1 MYHHSKSVIGQFF
14 DWHESPF
21 KWQTRNTTNRIR
33 RLSHDNN
40 IFEPPPNKPQKV
52 HNPQPEIIL
61 LPTRAQNSHDEKVI
75 RVNPIKFP
83 ARYLEPSRNHIPN
96 GFIPLPDTPE
106 KSKVPM
112 TNFIPSGKKLTRTPP
127 PNPRLRKSISADNL
141 ISETTKLL
149 SENEAWNQRKI
160 NSQKKAP
167 NHFESPLINSPYT
180 GEQSLSRRGS
190 KEKNEINIATLKVP
204 KNPAILENDLQST
217 VPAAIRLPSV
227 YKPSLASNEQ
237 RRQSIKSSSSNMPI
251 PAPKSISR
259 SLESSKIPLPI
270 KSREIAIQTGGIMT
284 VTQKSKNNFIP
295 TGNQLRRS
303 PKTPLRRTATA
314 PPITPKMNVDIE
326 VHHDDDTISQVKYK
340 STSRISLHF
349 TPEEHHKFEYL
360 RKSSKKEREEI
371 QAEKKKLTQL
381 IRKIS
386 RASSKVNTGRH
397 PMKAESLPKLEPV
410 NKKIEKDSEPHQL
423 QPIKTTSQGVLLVM
437 VKN

>member
-180 GEQSLSRRGS
+180 GEQSFSRRRS
-190 KEKNEINIATLKVP
+190 KEKNEINP
-204 KNPAILENDLQST
+204 
-217 VPAAIRLPSV
+217 
-227 YKPSLASNEQ
+227 
-237 RRQSIKSSSSNMPI
+237 
-251 PAPKSISR
+251 
-259 SLESSKIPLPI
+259 
-270 KSREIAIQTGGIMT
+270 
-284 VTQKSKNNFIP
+284 
-295 TGNQLRRS
+295 
-303 PKTPLRRTATA
+303 
-314 PPITPKMNVDIE
+314 
-326 VHHDDDTISQVKYK
+326 
-340 STSRISLHF
+340 
-349 TPEEHHKFEYL
+349 
-360 RKSSKKEREEI
+360 
-371 QAEKKKLTQL
+371 
-381 IRKIS
+381 
-386 RASSKVNTGRH
+386 
-397 PMKAESLPKLEPV
+397 
-410 NKKIEKDSEPHQL
+410 
-423 QPIKTTSQGVLLVM
+423 
-437 VKN
+437 

>member
-21 KWQTRNTTNRIR
+21 KWQTRNTTNRNR
-33 RLSHDNN
+33 RLSLDN

-52 HNPQPEIIL
+52 PEPEL
-61 LPTRAQNSHDEKVI
+61 SLPKRKNSHDEKVI

-96 GFIPLPDTPE
+96 GFLPLPPNPE

-127 PNPRLRKSISADNL
+127 SRSPRLHK
-141 ISETTKLL
+141 SETKLI
-149 SENEAWNQRKI
+149 SENEAWNQRKM

-167 NHFESPLINSPYT
+167 NHFESPLINSPYA

-190 KEKNEINIATLKVP
+190 KEKNDPIINTFKKVP
-204 KNPAILENDLQST
+204 KNPAILEHDVQPCSRRRSLNS
-217 VPAAIRLPSV
+217 
-227 YKPSLASNEQ
+227 YEPSLASNEQ
-237 RRQSIKSSSSNMPI
+237 RRQTIM
-251 PAPKSISR
+251 APKSRSR
-259 SLESSKIPLPI
+259 SLESSKIPI
-270 KSREIAIQTGGIMT
+270 RSREIAIQTGGIMT

-303 PKTPLRRTATA
+303 PKTPSMRTPTA
-314 PPITPKMNVDIE
+314 PPITPKINVDIE
-326 VHHDDDTISQVKYK
+326 VHHDDDTISQVKYER
-340 STSRISLHF
+340 TSRISLHF
-349 TPEEHHKFEYL
+349 TPEADQKFEYL
-360 RKSSKKEREEI
+360 RKTSKKEREEI
-371 QAEKKKLTQL
+371 QAEKKKLSHL

-386 RASSKVNTGRH
+386 RASSKINTGRQ
-397 PMKAESLPKLEPV
+397 PMKASLPKLEPV
-410 NKKIEKDSEPHQL
+410 SKKIEKDPEPHQL